1 MDKDVVN
8 NQIDND
14 MTNPVINSNL
24 PVNSL
29 GAIATSQIVTG
40 SGSIA
45 LDLVVII
52 DTSGS
57 MSDESSDLSQ
67 QIDAAIEKASAECP
81 SQLRATFLG
90 IQGTWDKTK
99 FDQSVSDYLTAL
111 GVSQGSLQARQPFK
125 EADGIDH
132 AGNKE
137 DLCRAVIDVS
147 NYFDWRDNARRAIF
161 VLGDEGL
168 EGGGGTLTSAA
179 VLKNNEAIAVA
190 LNAHVKV
197 YTYQGTPN
205 DDPSNIDRFPTLGDR
220 DKVTKE
226 YERLAVQTGGRSYIY
241 TTGIANFTLVLQE
254 ILCDSLTPPGRPEI
268 EKSSCATVCEQLPL
282 IIATVNTLA
291 EIINKTIDACCSKE
305 PDKHHDVVKPCQCT
319 H

>member
-168 EGGGGTLTSAA
+168 EGVGGTLTSAA

-190 LNAHVKV
+190 QNAHVKV